1 MCGIVK
7 VCVHTYLLIYLLFWK
22 ISQQQQAV
30 CHTSTFFWSMGIQ
43 WGFVLFAQEQA
54 ARYSLSKSLSQKFF
68 WSIVKKLW
76 TFAMLLLIR
85 KVYYCGFYMYSM
97 CTIYKALV
105 TPHTATNY
113 DLKSCF
119 ISKKKKKKWFGEGF
133 LLEAS
138 VEAKMHEFKFSLTL
152 IWLHILK
159 SNLVPVC
166 SVSGIESG
174 QILTANF
181 LLIYQWSF
189 L

>member
-22 ISQQQQAV
+22 ISQQQAV

-76 TFAMLLLIR
+76 TFASMLLLIR

-113 DLKSCF
+113 DLKSCY
-119 ISKKKKKKWFGEGF
+119 ISKKKSKRSDLVKGF
-133 LLEAS
+133 
-138 VEAKMHEFKFSLTL
+138 F
-152 IWLHILK
+152 LK
-159 SNLVPVC
+159 LALKLKCMNS
-166 SVSGIESG
+166 
-174 QILTANF
+174 NF
-181 LLIYQWSF
+181 L
-189 L
+189 